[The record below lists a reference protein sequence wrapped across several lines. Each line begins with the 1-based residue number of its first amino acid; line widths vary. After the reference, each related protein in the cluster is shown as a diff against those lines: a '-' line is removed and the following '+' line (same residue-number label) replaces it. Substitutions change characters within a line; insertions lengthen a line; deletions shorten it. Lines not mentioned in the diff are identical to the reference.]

1 MTSADRARVDFYFD
15 PVCPFAWV
23 SSRWILE
30 VEKVRD
36 IDLHF
41 RVMSLSVLNEGRDL
55 SDDYV
60 DLLSRAWGPVRVVI
74 AAAKHHGDEVVAP
87 LYTAM
92 GTRIHN
98 EGNKDFTQVVEQSLA
113 EVGLPASLAEAAS
126 STDYDEE
133 LRASHHAGMDPVGD
147 EVGTPTIQWTVWR
160 SSARSRRVSRA
171 ARKRASS
178 STAPGCSPA
187 TRTSSSSSAAAPKIP
202 SSTEFPRP
210 PARRTATAVRGARRA
225 STDTDRRASNGRPG
239 VRPGVHPTP
248 VPRRNV
254 CRAFRRLL

>member
-147 EVGTPTIQWTVWR
+147 EVGTPTIHVDGVAFFGPITTR
-160 SSARSRRVSRA
+160 IPRGEEAGKLFDGARLLAGYPYFFELKRSR
-171 ARKRASS
+171 
-178 STAPGCSPA
+178 
-187 TRTSSSSSAAAPKIP
+187 
-202 SSTEFPRP
+202 TEDPQF
-210 PARRTATAVRGARRA
+210 
-225 STDTDRRASNGRPG
+225 D
-239 VRPGVHPTP
+239 
-248 VPRRNV
+248 
-254 CRAFRRLL
+254 